1 MPVPTRSDFL
11 LDPDLVF
18 LNHGSFGAVPRTVQE
33 ECERLQREMER
44 NPVEWLGRRSDD
56 LMRTARSRVADL
68 VGADRDDLVFFPNP
82 TTAVNMVV
90 RSLDLDPGDTI
101 VMTNLEYGAMDRTWD
116 RLAAEC
122 GATVVRAAI
131 DLPVSTAADV
141 VEPVW
146 ACVDE
151 RTKVLFLSHLTSSTA
166 LVLPVAELCR
176 RARERGILTIVDG
189 AHVPGHVPLDLAT
202 LGADVYTGALHKW
215 VCAPKGCSFLWARP
229 EVQPMLLPLVTS
241 WGWDSDH
248 PSGSTFI
255 DHHEWQGTRDLT
267 PFLGA
272 VAALDFM
279 AAHDWA
285 AVRSAAH
292 ADAGAARAAVDRLTG
307 GARPR
312 NPLRIGMAGHHQDR
326 HIGGHGPGAL
336 PIPGQTAAG
345 AGEGVTTG
353 GGGARRLGRGGHGQG
368 QGQQTRQRQAP
379 GQHPDTT
386 TRMAHRSPL
395 RIGPLWRR
403 VRSA

>member
-90 RSLDLDPGDTI
+90 RSLDLGPGDTI

-131 DLPVSTAADV
+131 DLPVTTAADV

-189 AHVPGHVPLDLAT
+189 AHVPGHIPLDLAT

-229 EVQPMLLPLVTS
+229 EVQPRLLPLVTS

-292 ADAGAARAAVDRLTG
+292 ADAVAARAAVDRLTG
-307 GARPR
+307 LAPICPPTAEWLGQMSVARLPGSVDEVG
-312 NPLRIGMAGHHQDR
+312 LKAALYDEHRIEVPVHRWNGQPMIRMSFHAHTGREAVD
-326 HIGGHGPGAL
+326 AL
-336 PIPGQTAAG
+336 TAVLP
-345 AGEGVTTG
+345 ELLE
-353 GGGARRLGRGGHGQG
+353 RF
-368 QGQQTRQRQAP
+368 
-379 GQHPDTT
+379 
-386 TRMAHRSPL
+386 S
-395 RIGPLWRR
+395 
-403 VRSA
+403 